1 MQRHLLETRGRA
13 FVLFTSY
20 SMLQFCVQRLQGWLA
35 ENDLTLYAQ
44 GRGMP
49 RSAMLDR
56 FRNDPRSVL
65 FGTDSFWQGVDV
77 QGDALQNVIIPRL
90 PFSVPDHP
98 LLQARVE
105 AIKARGGNP
114 FREYQIPEAVIK
126 LKQGFGRLIR
136 SQTDTGR
143 VVVLDPRLLTKSY
156 GRLFVTSLPECQIE
170 IDDGVTLIPAA
181 S

>member
-1 MQRHLLETRGRA
+1 
-13 FVLFTSY
+13 
-20 SMLQFCVQRLQGWLA
+20 
-35 ENDLTLYAQ
+35 
-44 GRGMP
+44 MP